1 MDTRQHAP
9 VFRYQGWEMSRP
21 WTVTALP
28 VVAVGA
34 LVTRVLWF
42 LAASSAD
49 PDAVLLPS
57 FVVHMLLGL
66 ALLGVTFLVFGG
78 SERGRGVLRVCG
90 LLLSSGVVLGLVIV
104 RPDLSSTAG
113 ALMLLVAVAVVAV
126 TVLSMLGP
134 TRAWCREDR
143 DAPPVGVDESGVDYL
158 AQWAAQ
164 RNWRLYR
171 SVSAPAFDGVAGQP
185 VHDYR
190 RKEIP
195 AVLSGEWNGLSALA
209 AQLEQRAWVTKQSG
223 PASSRGFFWEDEVV
237 ARPGV
242 LVVELRHPV
251 PELVVAL
258 QRNTLDDV
266 QNLFTRNRAKG
277 VFQGQALDTVPFG
290 NTGQSYHISG
300 AVPDYVRAVASRDR
314 VQWLAAFGQPAIQF
328 RLSGRKLFVWGP
340 GLHDPAAIDRL
351 GGIAQQIISWIPAAA
366 FQEPA
371 ALEADRQHAPLETL
385 VRGLALSENS

>member
-1 MDTRQHAP
+1 MDPRQHAP
-9 VFRYQGWEMSRP
+9 VFRHQGREMSRP

-28 VVAVGA
+28 VLVAGA
-34 LVTRVLWF
+34 MIARVVWLV
-42 LAASSAD
+42 AAGAAD
-49 PDAVLLPS
+49 PDAVLFPS
-57 FVVHMLLGL
+57 FVVHMLLGV
-66 ALLGVTFLVFGG
+66 ALLGVTFLVFNG

-90 LLLSSGVVLGLVIV
+90 LLLSLGVVLGLAIV
-104 RPDLSSTAG
+104 QPEFSTAG
-113 ALMLLVAVAVVAV
+113 AMMLVVGVAVVAV
-126 TVLSMLGP
+126 TVLSMLAP

-143 DAPPVGVDESGVDYL
+143 DAPPVGVNETGVDYL

-171 SVSAPAFDGVAGQP
+171 SVPATALDGVAGQP

-190 RKEIP
+190 RTEIP
-195 AVLSGEWNGLSALA
+195 AVLSGEWNGLPALA
-209 AQLEQRAWVTKQSG
+209 AQLEQRAWVTRQSG
-223 PASSRGFFWEDEVV
+223 AASSRSFSWEDKVV

-266 QNLFTRNRAKG
+266 HNLFTRNRGQGA
-277 VFQGQALDTVPFG
+277 FQGQAIDTVPFG
-290 NTGQSYHISG
+290 GTGQRYHLSG
-300 AVPDYVRAVASRDR
+300 AVPDYVRAVATRER

-340 GLHDPAAIDRL
+340 SLHDPAAIDRL
-351 GGIAQQIISWIPAAA
+351 TGIAQQIISWIPAAA
-366 FQEPA
+366 YQEPA
-371 ALEADRQHAPLETL
+371 SVEADRQHAPLETL
-385 VRGLALSENS
+385 VRALASPKSSY